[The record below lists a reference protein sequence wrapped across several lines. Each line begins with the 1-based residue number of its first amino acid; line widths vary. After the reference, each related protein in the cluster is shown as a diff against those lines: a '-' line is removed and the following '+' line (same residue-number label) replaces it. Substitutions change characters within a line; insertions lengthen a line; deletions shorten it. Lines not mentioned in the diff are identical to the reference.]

1 MMEVS
6 KRNKEEDKLL
16 KSLGDNL
23 KKIRELK
30 NLTQETLAYEAG
42 FSRSYYTEV
51 ENGKRNISLINI
63 KKLANVLGISLSEIL
78 KNV

>member
-30 NLTQETLAYEAG
+30 NLTQETLSYKAG

-78 KNV
+78 KNI